1 MPMTVG
7 ILSFELHLPASR
19 SLKEKRKV
27 VRSLTDR
34 IHARYRVS
42 VAETDFQDL
51 HQRSEI
57 GVAVVTHGIGEAER
71 LLVSIR
77 QIVDLETEAIVTSWN
92 PEILEAEG

>member
-7 ILSFELHLPASR
+7 LVTFELHVPSSR

-42 VAETDFQDL
+42 VAETDHHDL
-51 HQRSEI
+51 RQRSEI
-57 GVAVVTHGIGEAER
+57 GVALVTGSVHEAER
-71 LLVSIR
+71 MMDQIRKLV
-77 QIVDLETEAIVTSWN
+77 DGEFEAVCTLWE
-92 PEILEAEG
+92 PQILEAR